1 MEKIIKNVPNITFFG
16 SVVLIYFGF
25 VSTAIIASC
34 IVALIYSLLKN
45 DSEKTPF
52 KQAYEQFGFFLL
64 FIVLSFFQWGLFPF
78 GPLVFLASWLGF
90 WLSSQSKNIKIIST
104 VVYLAIALLMA
115 FYVPPILSKE
125 QLHEEKNEV
134 VESFSFYDLKNKTSV
149 YSSSLKGK
157 VVVLNY
163 WATWCSSCR
172 RELPYYNKAAMYFAD
187 NNNIEFWA
195 VNSGGNTETDEKV
208 LNFINGKNYAFN
220 VALDENSSN
229 ILNVGVL
236 PTLAIIDKEG
246 NLRVY
251 HSGFSTAED
260 LEQYIIDEVNK
271 LL

>member
-1 MEKIIKNVPNITFFG
+1 MEKIIKNVPNIAFFG
-16 SVVLIYFGF
+16 SVILIYFGF
-25 VSTAIIASC
+25 VSTAIIAAC
-34 IVALIYSLLKN
+34 IIALIYSLLKN
-45 DSEKTPF
+45 DSEKTAF

-64 FIVLSFFQWGLFPF
+64 FIVLSFFQWGLMPF
-78 GPLVFLASWLGF
+78 GPSVFLASWLGF
-90 WLSSQSKNIKIIST
+90 WLSSQSKNIKLISAI
-104 VVYLAIALLMA
+104 VYLAIAFWAA
-115 FYVPPILSKE
+115 FYIPTILSKQ
-125 QLHEEKNEV
+125 QLHEEKNEA

-172 RELPYYNKAAMYFAD
+172 RELPYYNKASSHFVD
-187 NNNIEFWA
+187 NENVEFWA
-195 VNSGGNTETDEKV
+195 VNSGGNSETEEKV
-208 LNFINGKNYAFN
+208 LNFINGKNYVFN

-229 ILNVGVL
+229 ILNVEVL

-246 NLRVY
+246 KLRVY